1 MLTRQPLKQGRFAIA
16 ATAIA
21 LMTAAIYSA
30 VGSFDFN
37 NFDDPDYVARNDTVQ
52 RGLTFQG
59 IRWAFTTTFMGNWHP
74 LTWLSHMLDCQF
86 FGVNPGAHH
95 WVSVFIHVCNS
106 VLLLWVL
113 YRYTNALGR
122 STVVAALFAFHPL
135 HVESVAWIAER
146 KDVLSALFWILTMWA
161 YLRYVETRS
170 DRHYGLVLLFF
181 ALGLMSK
188 PMLVTLPFVLL
199 LLDYWPLRRVAIMW
213 DWVRLIR
220 EKIPLFV
227 LTFLSS
233 MVTFIVQE
241 QGGAVGS
248 LEKFA
253 PGARVA
259 NALVAY
265 VAYLGKTILPEN
277 LAAFYPHPGSWPEW
291 RVAGA
296 AVLFFGITVVALSLR
311 QRATYIAMGW
321 LWYVGTLVPVIGLVQ
336 VGDQAYADRYTYIP
350 LIGIFIVL
358 VWSTADLA
366 IRLNWPSLAV
376 RATAATLLLIYGIA
390 AACEVAHWQNAETLF
405 RRAIAVTKDNYVAH
419 YNLGQ
424 TLSAGGR
431 IQEAIEHYYTTLRLK
446 PDHEGAHNNLG
457 LTFALHGQWQEAT
470 NHYTAA
476 LRASPG
482 NPDVRFNMGIAQMNL
497 GDMTSA
503 VRHLTMTLQQL
514 PSHPLAH
521 RYLGQALA
529 ATGHAREA
537 IAEYRKALQVNPSQ
551 PEALNNLA
559 WLLATQPDPGLRNGK
574 EAVRLAEQACQLTQF
589 QSPLLLGTLAAAYA
603 EAGQFEHA
611 VQTALLAEN
620 TATEQGNNEL
630 ASKHRAM
637 RENYERR
644 QPYRE

>member
-1 MLTRQPLKQGRFAIA
+1 MLTRQPSNPSRFALA

-21 LMTAAIYSA
+21 LMTAAVYSA
-30 VGSFDFN
+30 VGSFDFT
-37 NFDDPDYVARNDTVQ
+37 NFDDPDYVARNETVQ
-52 RGLTFQG
+52 RGLTFHG
-59 IRWAFTTTFMGNWHP
+59 LRWAFTTNFMGNWHP

-122 STVVAALFAFHPL
+122 SFMVAALFAVHPL

-146 KDVLSALFWILTMWA
+146 KDVLSAFFWILTMWA

-213 DWVRLIR
+213 DWLRLVR
-220 EKIPLFV
+220 EKLPLFV
-227 LTFLSS
+227 LTLLSS
-233 MVTFIVQE
+233 GLTFIVQK

-253 PGARVA
+253 PGARIA

-277 LAAFYPHPGSWPEW
+277 LAAFYPHPDSWPAW
-291 RVAGA
+291 QVAGA
-296 AVLFFGITVVALSLR
+296 VALLSGLSFLALGLR
-311 QRATYIAMGW
+311 RRATYLAMGW

-350 LIGIFIVL
+350 LIGLFMAV
-358 VWSTADLA
+358 VWSAADLA
-366 IRLNWPSLAV
+366 VRLHWPALAV
-376 RATAATLLLIYGIA
+376 RATAVALLLLFA
-390 AACEVAHWQNAETLF
+390 MVTARQVTHWQNAETVF
-405 RRAIAVTKDNYVAH
+405 RHALAVTKDNYVAH

-424 TLSAGGR
+424 TLSVQGR
-431 IQEAIEHYYTTLRLK
+431 IQDAIEHYYATLRLK

-457 LTFALHGQWQEAT
+457 LTFAFHGQWQEAT
-470 NHYTAA
+470 NHYLAA
-476 LRASPG
+476 LRANPG
-482 NPDVRFNMGIAQMNL
+482 NPDVHFNMGIAQMNL
-497 GDMTSA
+497 GDMTDA
-503 VRHLTMTLQQL
+503 IRHLTITVERL

-521 RYLGQALA
+521 RYLGDALA
-529 ATGHAREA
+529 DARRVKEA
-537 IAEYRKALQVNPSQ
+537 MAEYRKALQVNPNQ

-559 WLLATQPDPGLRNGK
+559 WLLATQPDDTVRNGK
-574 EAVRLAEQACQLTQF
+574 EAVHLAEQACQLTQF
-589 QSPLLLGTLAAAYA
+589 GSPLMLGTLAAAYA

-611 VQTALLAEN
+611 VQTARRAEGV
-620 TATEQGNNEL
+620 ATQQGNTEL
-630 ASKHRAM
+630 ASKLHAM
-637 RENYERR
+637 AEKYERHQAHR
-644 QPYRE
+644 D